1 MFGLFG
7 CAEKKENKTEN
18 VIKISVTDKVS
29 DADIWIIPD
38 TEENRKTTVWGTA
51 TVSTKLSDTKAKT
64 VEITSDTKAYLIR
77 IIDTDET
84 YYSADEV
91 SLYDNGSIIITEY
104 SDTSTVVAEVYDAD
118 GELMETY
125 ELFSARL

>member
-1 MFGLFG
+1 MLGLFG

-84 YYSADEV
+84 YYSADAV
-91 SLYDNGSIIITEY
+91 SLYDNGSIIITEDC
-104 SDTSTVVAEVYDAD
+104 DTSTVVAEVYDAD